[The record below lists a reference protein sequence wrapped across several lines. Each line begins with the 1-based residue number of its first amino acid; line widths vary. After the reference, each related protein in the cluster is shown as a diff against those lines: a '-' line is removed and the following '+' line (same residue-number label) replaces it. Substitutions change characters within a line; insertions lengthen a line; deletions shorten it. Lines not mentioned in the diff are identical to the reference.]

1 MHAWAPTPREWPA
14 GGWSVGRGRRRTRRA
29 GLVLATTVSG
39 VQPCGVSLTAAQAL
53 VLQCVLVAMYQF
65 VQLDRHLQ
73 AIGQLGC
80 SETLLHILMDYG
92 PSFKAGCSPVEPHTT
107 LDGACTHTR
116 RAGAEV
122 CCLRCLPPRPRPLA
136 RPTHPNQGVPYK
148 LSSRTARG
156 TQVLGAEL
164 LELLL
169 QQRSFFQDV
178 LLHDGVSVT
187 AIATTTATSRRF
199 FPA

>member
-1 MHAWAPTPREWPA
+1 M
-14 GGWSVGRGRRRTRRA
+14 
-29 GLVLATTVSG
+29 
-39 VQPCGVSLTAAQAL
+39 
-53 VLQCVLVAMYQF
+53 LQCVLVAMYQF

-92 PSFKAGCSPVEPHTT
+92 PSFKAGYSPVEPHTT
-107 LDGACTHTR
+107 LNGACTHSAAPGGGLLLALRPSSSASARSPAPPIPTR
-116 RAGAEV
+116 AHRTS
-122 CCLRCLPPRPRPLA
+122 LRLTTL
-136 RPTHPNQGVPYK
+136 
-148 LSSRTARG
+148 G

-187 AIATTTATSRRF
+187 AIATSTVPSRRVF
-199 FPA
+199 RA

>member
-1 MHAWAPTPREWPA
+1 MARE
-14 GGWSVGRGRRRTRRA
+14 RRRTRRA

-92 PSFKAGCSPVEPHTT
+92 PSFKAGCSPVEPHTHLWT
-107 LDGACTHTR
+107 VLAHAPR
-116 RAGAEV
+116 RSEV

-148 LSSRTARG
+148 LPSRTARG

-187 AIATTTATSRRF
+187 AIATTTVTSRRF